1 MKPSSFNSI
10 PVKELTEQVNR
21 DFQTTIQYQFDCLA
35 RKVMIRTQSNCR
47 RTAGRKIRKECPFSE
62 LPEKELNRL
71 QTLDTYHLDGKYY
84 LILKFRVEVGSEA
97 VANALDNLPEEKRNI
112 LLMFYFLDMSDA
124 EIALELGKDR
134 STIYR
139 SRTSTLAALKR
150 RLEGEDL

>member
-10 PVKELTEQVNR
+10 PVKELTEQVSR

-47 RTAGRKIRKECPFSE
+47 RSAGRKVRKECPFSE
-62 LPEKELNRL
+62 MPEKELNRL

-84 LILKFRVEVGSEA
+84 LILKFRVEVGNEA
-97 VANALDNLPEEKRNI
+97 VANALDSIPEEKRNI
-112 LLMFYFLDMSDA
+112 LLMFYFLEMSDA

-139 SRTSTLAALKR
+139 SRTRALAALKR

>member
-10 PVKELTEQVNR
+10 PVKELTEQVNL

-47 RTAGRKIRKECPFSE
+47 RTAGRKIRKECPFSD

-71 QTLDTYHLDGKYY
+71 KILDTYHLDGKYY
-84 LILKFRVEVGSEA
+84 LILKFRVEVGNEA

-112 LLMFYFLDMSDA
+112 LLMFYFLEMSDA

-139 SRTSTLAALKR
+139 SRTSGLAALKK
-150 RLEGEDL
+150 RLEVEDL

>member
-10 PVKELTEQVNR
+10 PVKELTEQVNC

-35 RKVMIRTQSNCR
+35 RKVMIRRQSNCR
-47 RTAGRKIRKECPFSE
+47 RSAGRKFRKECPFSE
-62 LPEKELNRL
+62 LSEKELNRL

-84 LILKFRVEVGSEA
+84 LILKFRVEVGSE
-97 VANALDNLPEEKRNI
+97 VGVNALDSLPVEKRNI
-112 LLMFYFLDMSDA
+112 LLMFYFLEMSDA

-139 SRTSTLAALKR
+139 SRTSALATLKK
-150 RLEGEDL
+150 RLEVEDL

>member
-35 RKVMIRTQSNCR
+35 RKVMICTQSNCR
-47 RTAGRKIRKECPFSE
+47 RSTGRKFRKECPFSE
-62 LPEKELNRL
+62 MPEKELNHL
-71 QTLDTYHLDGKYY
+71 QVADTYHLDGKCY
-84 LILKFRVEVGSEA
+84 LILKFRVEVGNEA
-97 VANALDNLPEEKRNI
+97 IVNALDNLPEEKRNI
-112 LLMFYFLDMSDA
+112 LLMFYFLEMSDA
-124 EIALELGKDR
+124 EIALELGKNR

-139 SRTSTLAALKR
+139 RRISALATLKR